1 MGEIIEFIKRHWV
14 WYLVGAL
21 LAIGLG
27 LGVSLMILKIGTTP
41 GSAHA
46 MLPTI
51 CAISRVLA
59 ACGGL

>member
-27 LGVSLMILKIGTTP
+27 LGVSLIVLKVGTTP
-41 GSAHA
+41 GGVGELLSAA
-46 MLPTI
+46 PAIGGML
-51 CAISRVLA
+51 ASRM
-59 ACGGL
+59 GL